1 MSYQTLAQKYRPQKF
16 EDVVGQETITR
27 TLKNSIFSE
36 RIANAYAFCGPR
48 GVGKTSVA
56 RLIAKAM
63 NCANP
68 VDKDPCNQ
76 CFSCQEI
83 SQGNNMDVL
92 EIDGAS
98 NNGVDEIRTLRENVK
113 FSPSKSKFKV
123 YIIDEVH
130 MLSQGAFNALLKTL
144 EEPPAHVKFIFATT
158 EAHKVLPTIMSRCQR
173 FDFKRISPAV
183 ISAKLLDIAQKEEI
197 VVSKETALLIA
208 NAGDGSLRDSIVILD
223 QMVSFSGRQVISD
236 DVIELLGMVQK
247 EVMDTIVTA
256 IINNDPKTII
266 NLLDDLISGGK
277 DPVFIANSLIKYFRD
292 IMILKTTSC
301 ALTSD
306 MAFSEEETRKLKV
319 QVEQLTLEE
328 ILYVLQNLTHCLTL
342 MRNTIFARAPLEIT
356 LIKLTKRG
364 QMLSLSKVLDELN
377 AMDVSASGKTRE
389 VDVTLDTFSPSILQ
403 EEINGD
409 SLKQTEREVEGNFV
423 SQKTEP
429 VELKKENLEENHP
442 APDKFNWNAVLNYI
456 KKKKMSVFTFI
467 NPANPVQFDE
477 KKLILGFGK
486 DLTFNK
492 EVLETET
499 NKSVITEAVQRVTG
513 ITLQIE
519 FVVVEFL
526 GETKE
531 NTSAV
536 QDKNVLKEK
545 MKPIIETTMD
555 VFGGQVVR
563 DLMEGER

>member
-27 TLKNSIFSE
+27 TLKNSIFNG
-36 RIANAYAFCGPR
+36 RIANAYVFCGPR

-56 RLIAKAM
+56 RLIAKTM
-63 NCANP
+63 NCENP
-68 VDKDPCNQ
+68 IDKGPCNQ
-76 CFSCQEI
+76 CFSCREI

-197 VVSKETALLIA
+197 TVSEKTAFLIA

-223 QMVSFSGRQVISD
+223 QMVSFSGRQIVSE
-236 DVIELLGMVQK
+236 DVVELLGMVQK
-247 EVMDTIVTA
+247 EVMSAIADA

-266 NLLDDLISGGK
+266 NMLDNLISGGK

-301 ALTSD
+301 VLTSD
-306 MAFSEEETRKLKV
+306 MAFSEEEMQKLKH

-328 ILYVLQNLTHCLTL
+328 ILYVLQNLAHCLTL
-342 MRNTIFARAPLEIT
+342 MKNTIFARAPLEIM
-356 LIKLTKRG
+356 LVKLTKRG
-364 QMLSLSKVLDELN
+364 QMLSLSKILDELN
-377 AMDVSASGKTRE
+377 GMEESASGEDSGFVDSQEIVSQTVSRENISGDFQKENKT
-389 VDVTLDTFSPSILQ
+389 
-403 EEINGD
+403 EINLGF
-409 SLKQTEREVEGNFV
+409 Q
-423 SQKTEP
+423 EP
-429 VELKKENLEENHP
+429 QSVKLKKESGETAPLD
-442 APDKFNWNAVLNYI
+442 PDKFNWNAVLNYV
-456 KKKKMSVFTFI
+456 KKKKMSVFTFL

-486 DLTFNK
+486 DFLFNK
-492 EVLETET
+492 EVLETEI
-499 NKSVITEAVQRVTG
+499 NKSVIDEAVQRVTG
-513 ITLQIE
+513 IAPRIE
-519 FVVVEFL
+519 FVLLEFL
-526 GETKE
+526 GETKDKD
-531 NTSAV
+531 TQV
-536 QDKNVLKEK
+536 QDRNVLKEK